1 MPEETFEDKLAR
13 FLESLPS
20 RTLSST
26 GYRVILADS
35 RSVDFAPTGRT
46 GRVTLP
52 TPLIAEWLKAA
63 DSKLISPSMPSKT
76 MKDLVIE
83 HGSEW
88 ANFHHGHASQLSALV
103 TAWTGMAVAPAPKTD
118 GLHAAFSDALRKA
131 NLRFGSAHDA
141 FTRAFLASVVTKRF
155 VILTGLSG
163 SGKTQI
169 ALRFAEWM
177 GKDRSALVA
186 VRPDWTSP
194 EALLGFED
202 LLRKDPETGRA
213 PWHTPQTL
221 DLFLRAAA
229 NPNEPYVLILDEMN
243 LAHVER
249 YFADVLSGMESDA
262 PLLPSLKRD
271 NGEWVIDDPNTRIRL
286 PDNVF
291 VIGTVNIDE
300 TTYMFS
306 PKVLDRANTLEFRV
320 ERSDLP
326 AFDKVTKPSSL
337 ALAPAGHRA
346 AVLALTRGDAPDPGD
361 LSDFAEHLKTLHD
374 VLSKPG
380 FEFGHRTYFEALRF
394 AAMHKALGGSSSL
407 EALDLQVL
415 QKLLPRLHG
424 SRRRIEK
431 TLCRLANYCWDFG
444 HEDAFDPLAT
454 RDGEA
459 KLPKSFD
466 KLARMTDRVR
476 TNQFVSFAE

>member
-1 MPEETFEDKLAR
+1 MESFDDKLAR
-13 FLESLPS
+13 FLAWLPG
-20 RTLSST
+20 RTLLNT
-26 GYRVILADS
+26 NYRVIVADS
-35 RSVDFAPTGRT
+35 RSVDFAPTART

-52 TPLIAEWLKAA
+52 TPLIVEWLRAVDA
-63 DSKLISPSMPSKT
+63 KLISHAMPSKT

-88 ANFHHGHASQLSALV
+88 ASFHHGHASQLASLV
-103 TAWTGMAVAPAPKTD
+103 AAWNQLPAGQAQSTGN
-118 GLHAAFSDALRKA
+118 LHASFSDALRKA
-131 NLRFGSAHDA
+131 NLRFGSDHDA

-177 GKDRSALVA
+177 GQDRSALVA

-229 NPNEPYVLILDEMN
+229 NPDEPYVLILDEMN

-271 NGEWVIDDPNTRIRL
+271 AGEWVVDDPGQRIPL

-320 ERSDLP
+320 ERTDLP
-326 AFDKVTKPSSL
+326 AFDQVTKPSSL
-337 ALAPAGHRA
+337 ALAPAAHRE
-346 AVLALTRGDAPDPGD
+346 AVLALARGDAPNPGD
-361 LSDFAEHLKTLHD
+361 LTEVAEHLKTLHD

-394 AAMHKALGGSSSL
+394 AAMHKALGGSDAL

-444 HEDAFDPLAT
+444 HEPTFDPLQEREGDA
-454 RDGEA
+454 R
-459 KLPKSFD
+459 LPKSFN
-466 KLARMTDRVR
+466 KLARMTERVR